1 MSVVLLAVWSAGVAG
16 ADPAD
21 WLDAGDGSGASG
33 GFEEPLPPHLG
44 FLRPG
49 DPGWIVN
56 GEPTTGHPAVVALAT
71 ESGGFVTAYCSGTL
85 IHPEWVVTAAHC
97 VDAGAT
103 SMFAYGNPVVV
114 FGSDTAGG
122 TDLVVAM
129 ADWFPNPGFSGGQDL
144 ADDVG
149 LVRLAQPVHSVDP
162 MVLNDEPP
170 DDSWIGVE
178 LTFVGFGITSDG
190 GNDAG
195 TKRLT
200 SIPIRG
206 VTPEFIESFAADTNV
221 CNGDSGGASLEDTPK
236 GWELAGINSYVTP
249 SCNGGANGATNVA
262 TYIDWIRE
270 SVPDVLVEPAPPGGV
285 SGPGDG
291 MAPDAPG
298 PLEGLGPR
306 WASVSGTP
314 SGRGCAH
321 GGGHP
326 VGALAVVAALLAG
339 RRRRLVRR

>member
-1 MSVVLLAVWSAGVAG
+1 MALAWLVVWGAAVAG
-16 ADPAD
+16 ADPGAWTGPD
-21 WLDAGDGSGASG
+21 DAGRD
-33 GFEEPLPPHLG
+33 EELPEDLG

-49 DPGWIVN
+49 LPGWIVN

-71 ESGGFVTAYCSGTL
+71 ETGGFVEAYCSGTL

-97 VDAGAT
+97 VDEGAT
-103 SMFAYGNPVVV
+103 SMFSYSNPVVV

-122 TDLVVAM
+122 ADLVVPM
-129 ADWFPNPGFSGGQDL
+129 AEWFPHPGFSGGQDL

-149 LVRLAQPVHSVDP
+149 LVRLAQRVNSVDP
-162 MVLNDEPP
+162 MVLNDEAP

-190 GNDAG
+190 GSDSG
-195 TKRLT
+195 TKRMT
-200 SIPIRG
+200 AIPIAG

-262 TYIDWIRE
+262 TYLDWIRD
-270 SVPDVLVEPAPPGGV
+270 SVPDVLVAPAPPGGA
-285 SGPGDG
+285 SGGDG
-291 MAPDAPG
+291 MAPGAPG
-298 PLEGLGPR
+298 PLQGLGPR
-306 WASVSGTP
+306 WATVSGT
-314 SGRGCAH
+314 GTGAGCDHAA
-321 GGGHP
+321 GLTVGWLVAAAA
-326 VGALAVVAALLAG
+326 VGA
-339 RRRRLVRR
+339 RRRARGPRA